1 MINFFKKLFSIDNV
15 KNKNKIEKIAFDVQT
30 IPENYDLKF
39 EFNNIHIAGVQ
50 YAKPDKTKLSKGEKL
65 DLIFERK
72 NRYDSN
78 AIKIMQN
85 GIKLG
90 YIPKRNIIQG
100 LIHLFYKNNDIVL
113 VTLKRINPKS
123 ISMDLKFYGDINRKY
138 ECINTRLIKID
149 SKAYRENWDFIEE
162 GDLLDVEFDIFS
174 ERFIVVNNFNDPI
187 GEISKKISSTL
198 DSNNDILC
206 HIDDIDYDYDD
217 DDDYYDDDDD
227 DDDYYDDKK
236 IDSVEVSLIYA
247 KNS

>member
-1 MINFFKKLFSIDNV
+1 MLNFLKKLFSIDNV
-15 KNKNKIEKIAFDVQT
+15 KNKIEKIAFDVQT

-50 YAKPDKTKLSKGEKL
+50 YAKPDRTKLSKGGKL

-90 YIPKRNIIQG
+90 YIPKHNIIQG
-100 LIHLFYKNNDIVL
+100 LIHLFYNNDDIVL

-123 ISMDLKFYGDINRKY
+123 IGMNLKFYGDINRKY
-138 ECINTRLIKID
+138 ECINTRLIKIK
-149 SKAYRENWDFIEE
+149 STAYKKNWDFVEE
-162 GDLLDVEFDIFS
+162 GDLLAVKFDTFS
-174 ERFIVVNNFNDPI
+174 GKFIVVNNYNNPI
-187 GEISKKISSTL
+187 GEINKKISSTL
-198 DSNNDILC
+198 DSNNNILC
-206 HIDDIDYDYDD
+206 HIDDINYDYDNCI
-217 DDDYYDDDDD
+217 YD
-227 DDDYYDDKK
+227 DDKK
-236 IDSVEVSLIYA
+236 IDSVEVSLIYV